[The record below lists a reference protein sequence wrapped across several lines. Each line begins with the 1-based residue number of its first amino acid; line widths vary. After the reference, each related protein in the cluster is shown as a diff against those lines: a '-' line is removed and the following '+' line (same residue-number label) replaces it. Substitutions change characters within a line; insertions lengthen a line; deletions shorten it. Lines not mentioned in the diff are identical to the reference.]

1 MVFKKGHR
9 IQLDVQSKDG
19 VGSSVYRHYPADYNI
34 GANNTIHAGGKHESY
49 LLLPIIP
56 AK

>member
-9 IQLDVQSKDG
+9 IRLDIQPRDG
-19 VGSSVYRHYPADYNI
+19 IGASVYRHYPADYNI
-34 GANNTIHAGGKHESY
+34 GAKNAIYAGGDRQSY

-56 AK
+56 AN